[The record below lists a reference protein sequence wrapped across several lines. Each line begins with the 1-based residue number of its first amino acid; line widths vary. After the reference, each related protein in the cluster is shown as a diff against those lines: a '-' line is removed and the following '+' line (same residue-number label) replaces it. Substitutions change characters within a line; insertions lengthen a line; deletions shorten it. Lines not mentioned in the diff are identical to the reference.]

1 MNSAAQ
7 PTDHDRPDR
16 TGPHRADPAAAFTPG
31 RTGPRPL
38 LPALACAAAVLLL
51 AAVLS
56 AVTSVDGYGQE
67 LDQVTAGHVG
77 GNPHP
82 EVVVDGGGWG
92 HGRGMSQY
100 GAQGYATNF
109 GWTSAQILDHYY
121 GGTTAGQAP
130 SPGEVDPDNVRV
142 DLVAMRG
149 RATTVALADG
159 TLHLMAADG
168 ATLQRVTGA
177 VRLTASGGAMAVET
191 APGCDGPW
199 TAQSSIDRTLVRIEA
214 ETTATEQSGL
224 LNVCGPTYR
233 VWYDG
238 EVWATAASV
247 GQRTINLVSIEQYLR
262 GVVPNEMPASW
273 NAQALQAQAVA
284 ARSYALAGDTR
295 WSSYADTC
303 DTTLCQVYDGRFT
316 TRGGLRSSSH
326 VNTDAAIAATAG
338 LVRLTS
344 GGAVARTEFS
354 SSTGGYTAG
363 GDFPAVLDEGDSVSI
378 NPNHQWQETIDLV
391 SVEEAS
397 DQGLLRGVTV
407 SERNGFGPNGGRAV
421 TVTYHFEEGT
431 SSVTG
436 DAFRRQFGLKSN
448 LFSFGTF
455 SRGGVEQ
462 PSIDPEAIA
471 TYVDLAFER
480 LQGRAPT
487 TEEAT
492 RWQAQVGDGDRLS
505 LAEELVVGEHFAGV
519 LVDDLYRSA
528 LGRNADGEGRSYWVA
543 TMADGLKYEHL
554 GTLFYGSPEY
564 FRRAGGTNEAFVTS
578 LYLNILGRQPDSE
591 GLQYWL
597 GLLEGGR
604 ATPADV
610 ANAFFRSL
618 ESRRDRAR
626 GMYQRVIQSDPD
638 SVEVEQ
644 NAERL
649 LTIDDLALAAE
660 LAASPEF
667 VNTP

>member
-1 MNSAAQ
+1 MNSAAHH
-7 PTDHDRPDR
+7 TDQDRPDR
-16 TGPHRADPAAAFTPG
+16 SGRPQSVPTAAFTPG
-31 RTGPRPL
+31 RARTRPL
-38 LPALACAAAVLLL
+38 LPALASAVAVLLL

-56 AVTSVDGYGQE
+56 TVAPTDGDSVN
-67 LDQVTAGHVG
+67 LDQITAGHVG
-77 GNPHP
+77 GAPHP
-82 EVVVDGGGWG
+82 EVVVSGGGWG

-109 GWTSAQILDHYY
+109 GWTSAQILNHYY
-121 GGTTAGQAP
+121 GGTTAGPAP
-130 SPGEVDPDNVRV
+130 SPGEVDPNNVRV
-142 DLVAMRG
+142 DLVSMRG

-177 VRLTASGGAMAVET
+177 VRLTASGGTMAVESAAT
-191 APGCDGPW
+191 CDGPW
-199 TAQSSIDRTLVRIEA
+199 TAQTAIDRTLVRIEA
-214 ETTATEQSGL
+214 ETTATGQSGL

-233 VWYDG
+233 TWYDG
-238 EVWATAASV
+238 EVWATAAGV
-247 GQRTINLVSIEQYLR
+247 GQRTVNLVSIEQYLR

-295 WSSYADTC
+295 WSGYADTC

-316 TRGGLRSSSH
+316 TRGGLRTASH

-354 SSTGGYTAG
+354 SSSGGHTAG

-378 NPNHQWQETIDLV
+378 NPNHQWTETVDLV
-391 SVEEAS
+391 SVEENS
-397 DQGLLRGVTV
+397 NLGLLRGVTV
-407 SERNGFGPNGGRAV
+407 SERNGFGPAGGRAV
-421 TVTYHFEEGT
+421 TVTYHFENGT
-431 SSVTG
+431 SSVSG

-471 TYVDLAFER
+471 TYVDLAFQR
-480 LQGRAPT
+480 LRGRAPT
-487 TEEAT
+487 AEEAA
-492 RWQAQVGDGDRLS
+492 RWRAQVGAGDRLA
-505 LAEELVVGEHFAGV
+505 LAEELVIGDHFAGV

-528 LGRNADGEGRSYWVA
+528 LGRAADGEGRGYWVA

-564 FRRAGGTNEAFVTS
+564 FRRAGGTNEVFVTS
-578 LYLNILGRQPDSE
+578 LYLNILGRQPDTD

-597 GLLEGGR
+597 GLLEDGR

-626 GMYQRVIQSDPD
+626 GMYQRVIQTEPD
-638 SVEVEQ
+638 NVQVEQ

-660 LAASPEF
+660 LTASPEF